1 MAYLTFSLRIL
12 LISTAVLSAGVAVKS
27 SVPLLRDFSAYRAPE
42 LWSSISSWLRP
53 PYLYFV
59 INCIIITIA
68 ATSRFHHGGGEEQP
82 RKIEA
87 VAVVRPDRFD
97 FDEAKVS
104 DVVVSAAHSI
114 NYGGGAVEEMRREA
128 VAMDADSG
136 LMFEDKKAVTVSGGA
151 SFAAEEEVVLPA
163 DEDEF
168 VISRSEW
175 IPPKRI
181 DSSEKLLLEALS
193 PAPAE
198 KPLVSARFVHRKPV
212 KVNTPEGGRALR
224 KVSKPKRNDT
234 LENTWKMITE
244 GRPIPLT
251 RHLKKSDTWENHG
264 RHINVP
270 ESSSLDCEPSP
281 PPAMVKKS
289 ETFKDRTNQLP
300 PLSGGTPSPAT
311 AGGERRLKKEPSL
324 GQDELNR
331 RVEAFINKF
340 NEEMR
345 MQRQESINRY
355 KEMISR
361 GSK

>member
-1 MAYLTFSLRIL
+1 MTSLTFSLRIL
-12 LISTAVLSAGVAVKS
+12 LVSTAVLSAGVVVKS
-27 SVPLLRDFSAYRAPE
+27 SVPLVRDFSAYRAPV

-68 ATSRFHHGGGEEQP
+68 ATSRFHHGHGEEEQP
-82 RKIEA
+82 RKVEA
-87 VAVVRPDRFD
+87 VALVRPDFH
-97 FDEAKVS
+97 EVKVS
-104 DVVVSAAHSI
+104 NVVLAARSI
-114 NYGGGAVEEMRREA
+114 NYGGAAEEERPRMKT
-128 VAMDADSG
+128 VALDADSG
-136 LMFEDKKAVTVSGGA
+136 LMFEDKQTVTV
-151 SFAAEEEVVLPA
+151 LPS

-175 IPPKRI
+175 IPPKKNPTRI
-181 DSSEKLLLEALS
+181 DSSEKFPQEALS
-193 PAPAE
+193 LVPAAE

-224 KVSKPKRNDT
+224 RVSQSKPKRHDT

-244 GRPIPLT
+244 GRPIPLN

-264 RHINVP
+264 RHHVNAP
-270 ESSSLDCEPSP
+270 ESSSLDDPSP
-281 PPAMVKKS
+281 PPAALVKKS

-300 PLSGGTPSPAT
+300 PLSGGTPSPAAT

-355 KEMISR
+355 KEMVSR
-361 GSK
+361 GSN